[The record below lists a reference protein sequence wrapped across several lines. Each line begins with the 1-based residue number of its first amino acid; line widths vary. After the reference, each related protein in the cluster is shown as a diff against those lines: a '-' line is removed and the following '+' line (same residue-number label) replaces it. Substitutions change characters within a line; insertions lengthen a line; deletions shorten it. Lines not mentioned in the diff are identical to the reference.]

1 MPPTK
6 GTAPIKPFL
15 KRKPTDKGN
24 CLAKKPKEV
33 VTAIVGEKSGSVQ
46 VPPPC
51 HGAGKG
57 LMTAPGP
64 TLKKRPLSSIM
75 AFVTLWGSY
84 HPLLRTMIT
93 RT

>member
-15 KRKPTDKGN
+15 KRKATDKGN
-24 CLAKKPKEV
+24 CLKKPKEV
-33 VTAIVGEKSGSVQ
+33 VTATVGEKSGSGQ
-46 VPPPC
+46 VPPPH
-51 HGAGKG
+51 HGAVKG

-75 AFVTLWGSY
+75 AFVTRWGSY

>member
-15 KRKPTDKGN
+15 KWKPTDKGN
-24 CLAKKPKEV
+24 RLAKKPKEV

-46 VPPPC
+46 VPLPR

-57 LMTAPGP
+57 LMRAPGP

-75 AFVTLWGSY
+75 DFVTRWGSY